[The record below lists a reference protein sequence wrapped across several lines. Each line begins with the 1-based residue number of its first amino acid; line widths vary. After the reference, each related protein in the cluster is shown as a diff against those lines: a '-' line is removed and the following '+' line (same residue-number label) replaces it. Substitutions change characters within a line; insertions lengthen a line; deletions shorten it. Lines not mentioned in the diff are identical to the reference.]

1 MTSSTNDC
9 KWKRYKNKQIG
20 EYFTCY
26 TNDNIYRTIH
36 LAKYPKKG
44 CTFDKEKIKQYKDV
58 LGKKEDMKDA
68 QNLTK
73 NLKKLHIQLYDG
85 KKEGVVVKK
94 GFKII
99 SKGKN
104 GWKPMVPINSLITSR
119 QQRGGK
125 VVVPWKSPFHY
136 QPPQK
141 VPDDLKIKC
150 KAAPA
155 IQSCTI
161 DQKKDFLVSYQ
172 VDDKTIYTGINL
184 LENPSCDS
192 HSCEIE
198 KYFSIGK
205 FPEGFE
211 SFDSYLEEPSSS
223 DNVQQNGGTTTPYSP
238 INTTNKPFL
247 FFSNTKAFINHT
259 LWNDAN
265 DGDDKTRI
273 VPHLENGKRKH
284 GEDFVGNK
292 AEMIKFNEVLK
303 KLAPYQ
309 HNHLNILNIV
319 TAPLQY
325 ILPPNEP
332 SALTE
337 GPRPWEKRIEVI
349 SRISESVVMLKQL
362 FRRTDR
368 SVVNIFNIH
377 LYDPEVEMYNYM
389 KIEHDE
395 KKNLQE
401 AMSVIDPSTIFAN
414 ESSLMKYFTK
424 SVVDQIKAENEVVR
438 KDGRV
443 PTQKFKSFEKMLLLC
458 KEGQIVG
465 TENKSL
471 EKFINEMGINM
482 IYCAGGETHWLNRQM
497 KENKLFETLNKPEFN
512 RIVWSGFSAGII
524 NAGNT
529 TAMAAEKVFNRQI
542 NPGRLIRGVGAVDD
556 ITVIKS
562 KTPTRKFCK
571 VYKTENNQIKLEYE
585 QTPDDCDMTG
595 ANWFRNGV
603 VFPHYNP
610 LWMEMIIDVMSKGKK
625 NPHFKDV
632 DKLLIMADGE
642 CVHNLNSTESD
653 DIVDR
658 LPDNMDKIKHEMTKE
673 KIIFARKITDS
684 LITFVN
690 TMSISSTQS

>member
-9 KWKRYKNKQIG
+9 KWKRHKNKHIG
-20 EYFTCY
+20 EYFTCD
-26 TNDNIYRTIH
+26 TNDNIYKTIH

-44 CTFDKEKIKQYKDV
+44 CAFDKEKIKQYKDV
-58 LGKKEDMKDA
+58 LGKKEDMKDV
-68 QNLTK
+68 QNLTN

-85 KKEGVVVKK
+85 KKDGSVVVKK

-99 SKGKN
+99 SKGKT
-104 GWKPMVPINSLITSR
+104 GWKPIVPITSLK
-119 QQRGGK
+119 QRGGK
-125 VVVPWKSPFHY
+125 VVQWKIPLHD

-141 VPDDLKIKC
+141 VHDDLKISPEKC

-161 DQKKDFLVSYQ
+161 DPNIEYVNHCEVNGQ
-172 VDDKTIYTGINL
+172 IYKCINL

-211 SFDSYLEEPSSS
+211 SFDSYLAEPSHSDVQSS
-223 DNVQQNGGTTTPYSP
+223 GGTTTLSTEKC
-238 INTTNKPFL
+238 TTDKPFL

-273 VPHLENGKRKH
+273 VPHLENGKRKL
-284 GEDFVGNK
+284 GQNFVGNK
-292 AEMIKFNEVLK
+292 DEMTKFNEVLK
-303 KLAPYQ
+303 KLAPHQ

-332 SALTE
+332 SALSQ

-362 FRRTDR
+362 FRKNNK

-389 KIEHDE
+389 KINGGDTQSIQTVM
-395 KKNLQE
+395 N
-401 AMSVIDPSTIFAN
+401 VIDPSTVFAN
-414 ESSLMKYFTK
+414 ESSLMQYFTK
-424 SVVDQIKAENEVVR
+424 SVVDQIKVQNSVLRESNI
-438 KDGRV
+438 

-465 TENKSL
+465 PENKSL
-471 EKFINEMGINM
+471 EEFIRHMDINM

-497 KENKLFETLNKPEFN
+497 KENKLFETLNKSEFN
-512 RIVWSGFSAGII
+512 RIVWSGFSAGVI
-524 NAGNT
+524 NAGTT
-529 TAMAAEKVFNRQI
+529 TAMAAEKVFNMHA
-542 NPGRLIRGVGAVDD
+542 NPKRLLRGVGAVDD

-562 KTPTRKFCK
+562 KDPNKKFCE
-571 VYKTENNQIKLEYE
+571 VYNKIENNTIKLEYY
-585 QTPDDCDMTG
+585 QTPEDCDMTG
-595 ANWFRNGV
+595 ANWFCNGV

-610 LWMEMIIDVMSKGKK
+610 LWMEMIIDVMSKGNS

-642 CVHNLNSTESD
+642 CVHNLQSN

-658 LPDNMDKIKHEMTKE
+658 LPSGNLEKIEHAMTKE
-673 KIIFARKITDS
+673 KIIFARNITNS
-684 LITFVN
+684 LIDFVN
-690 TMSISSTQS
+690 TMSIRSPES